1 MKKVFYTS
9 VILLACIFSLN
20 AQTTNSQEQTSSS
33 QPKQTNTTTKT
44 VKSGLEGQELNL
56 KEQFDFVITK
66 SESYQSYKVVKTS
79 SLNKLKVNSLDSIQI
94 YKDQIKDLEV
104 INDNHIKE
112 INKLKENLSETNE
125 KLTLVSNEKDSFSF
139 MGFLMLK
146 GTYSTM
152 MWLIVLVLI
161 IAIAVLVFLF
171 KRSNYVT
178 TKTKESLND
187 KQDELDKHR
196 KWALEREQN
205 LARELNKLKQK
216 YKGFE

>member
-1 MKKVFYTS
+1 MKNAFYTTTI
-9 VILLACIFSLN
+9 ILAFIIGIFNQDIN
-20 AQTTNSQEQTSSS
+20 AQEQNAT
-33 QPKQTNTTTKT
+33 PAKI